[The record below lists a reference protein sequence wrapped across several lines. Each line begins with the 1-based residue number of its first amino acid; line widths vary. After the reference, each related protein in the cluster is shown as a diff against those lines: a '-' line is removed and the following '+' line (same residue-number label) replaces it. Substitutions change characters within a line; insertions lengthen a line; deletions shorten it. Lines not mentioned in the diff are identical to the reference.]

1 MAGPTK
7 SKTWAICCRELKDPL
22 GKPLFAT
29 SSAARKFASR
39 MGMSTGKLNW
49 TFEEM
54 DFLYKH
60 QDLPVSHVK
69 RKLNDELGK
78 VVTLEQIRYKRKKMK
93 MKNFL
98 AGENAGS
105 SSVPLPSGPAS
116 AGENAGSSS
125 VSLPPRSPALMHSG
139 ATAAAAAAAADESAC
154 PQAWPAAWPGL
165 ASRPTV
171 DRPRPPSSG
180 RRLGKMPQHPQYK

>member
-116 AGENAGSSS
+116 AGENEGSSS
-125 VSLPPRSPALMHSG
+125 VPLPSG
-139 ATAAAAAAAADESAC
+139 PSSENAAAADESAC